1 MLLPRVWN
9 VLWRIWNNI
18 MIVYTRRAGRQLKAS
33 GQSMRHFKNFIIP
46 QDSSKQFIGIFSSWS
61 NNWDSCVFG
70 L

>member
-1 MLLPRVWN
+1 
-9 VLWRIWNNI
+9 